1 MSEFIMIILEKNLKL
16 TKYKFIVAFIYTIL
30 LSIPTVAF
38 SEVADRDKAI
48 EIESD
53 TMTVDDAK
61 GISIYKG
68 DVILTQGT
76 LTIRANKLTVR
87 EDRQGFQHSTATGK
101 PTTFKQKRDGVDE
114 YIEGRAE
121 RIEYDGH
128 MDKVHL
134 YSKASVQR
142 GNDTVFGDYIMYD
155 TNAEFAQALSGTTMD
170 DDGNTVKKGRTR
182 VIIKPKKEIK

>member
-1 MSEFIMIILEKNLKL
+1 MTNLEKRKKL
-16 TKYKFIVAFIYTIL
+16 TKYNFIVAFIHTIF
-30 LSIPTVAF
+30 LSISFVAF
-38 SEVADRDKAI
+38 SEEADRDKAI

-61 GISIYKG
+61 SISIYKG

-76 LTIRANKLTVR
+76 LIIRAHELTVR
-87 EDRQGFQHSTATGK
+87 EDSQGFQHSTAIGK
-101 PTTFKQKRDGVDE
+101 PTIFKQKREGRED
-114 YIEGRAE
+114 YIEGSAK

-134 YSKASVQR
+134 YSGASVKR

-155 TNAEFAQALSGTTMD
+155 TNAEFAQALSGSTKD
-170 DDGNTVKKGRTR
+170 GDGNEVKKGRTR
-182 VIIKPKKEIK
+182 AIIKPKKEN

>member
-1 MSEFIMIILEKNLKL
+1 MKSLEKKQKLIKYNFILFCAQIIL
-16 TKYKFIVAFIYTIL
+16 I
-30 LSIPTVAF
+30 SIPSAAY
-38 SEVADRDKAI
+38 SEEADRDKSI

-61 GISIYKG
+61 NISIYKG

-76 LTIRANKLTVR
+76 LIIRASKLTVR
-87 EDRQGFQHSTATGK
+87 EDSQGFQHSTAIGK
-101 PTTFKQKRDGVDE
+101 PTTFKQKRDGIDE
-114 YIEGRAE
+114 YIEGSAD

-134 YSKASVQR
+134 YSKASVKR

-155 TNAEFAQALSGTTMD
+155 TNAEFAQALSGNTK
-170 DDGNTVKKGRTR
+170 DGNGNNVKKGRTR
-182 VIIKPKKEIK
+182 VIIKPKKEN

>member
-1 MSEFIMIILEKNLKL
+1 MATQEKIQKL
-16 TKYKFIVAFIYTIL
+16 TKFNLTVVLIYTM
-30 LSIPTVAF
+30 LSLTSLVAI
-38 SEVADRDKAI
+38 SEEADRDKPI

-61 GISIYKG
+61 SISIYKG
-68 DVILTQGT
+68 DVIMTQGT
-76 LTIRANKLTVR
+76 LIIQASELTVR
-87 EDRQGFQHSTATGK
+87 EDSQGFQHSTATGK

>member
-1 MSEFIMIILEKNLKL
+1 MIIREKKLKL
-16 TKYKFIVAFIYTIL
+16 TKYNLILVCIQLIILSASNIV
-30 LSIPTVAF
+30 F
-38 SEVADRDKAI
+38 SEEADRDKAI

-61 GISIYKG
+61 SISIYKG

-76 LTIRANKLTVR
+76 LIIKANELIVR
-87 EDRQGFQHSTATGK
+87 EDSQGFQHSTATGK
-101 PTTFKQKRDGVDE
+101 PTTFKQKRDGIDE

-134 YSKASVQR
+134 YSKASVKR

-155 TNAEFAQALSGTTMD
+155 TNAEFAQALSGTTKD
-170 DDGNTVKKGRTR
+170 DEGNKVKKGRTR
-182 VIIKPKKEIK
+182 AIIKPKKEN

>member
-1 MSEFIMIILEKNLKL
+1 MITQQKNLKL
-16 TKYKFIVAFIYTIL
+16 INHNFIVVCMLTIL
-30 LSIPTVAF
+30 LSLTTITF
-38 SEVADRDKAI
+38 SEEADRDKAI

-61 GISIYKG
+61 SISIYKG
-68 DVILTQGT
+68 DVILKQGT
-76 LTIRANKLTVR
+76 LIIRANELIVR
-87 EDRQGFQHSTATGK
+87 EDSQGFQHSSAIGK
-101 PTTFKQKRDGVDE
+101 PTTFKQKRDGRED

-134 YSKASVQR
+134 YSKASVKR

-155 TNAEFAQALSGTTMD
+155 TNAEFAQALSGSTKD
-170 DDGNTVKKGRTR
+170 ENGNEVKKGRTR
-182 VIIKPKKEIK
+182 AIIKPKKDN

>member
-1 MSEFIMIILEKNLKL
+1 MKSLEKKQKLIKYNFILFCAQIIL
-16 TKYKFIVAFIYTIL
+16 I
-30 LSIPTVAF
+30 SIPSAAY
-38 SEVADRDKAI
+38 SEEADRDKSI

-61 GISIYKG
+61 NISIYKG

-76 LTIRANKLTVR
+76 LIIRASKLTVR
-87 EDRQGFQHSTATGK
+87 EDSQGFQHSTAIGK
-101 PTTFKQKRDGVDE
+101 PTTFKQKRDGIDE
-114 YIEGRAE
+114 YIEGSAD

-134 YSKASVQR
+134 YSKASVKR

-155 TNAEFAQALSGTTMD
+155 TNAEFAQALSGNTKD
-170 DDGNTVKKGRTR
+170 ENGNNVKKGRTR
-182 VIIKPKKEIK
+182 VIIKPKKEN

>member
-1 MSEFIMIILEKNLKL
+1 MTNLQRNQKL
-16 TKYKFIVAFIYTIL
+16 TRYNFILFFVQIIL
-30 LSIPTVAF
+30 LSISFTAS
-38 SEVADRDKAI
+38 SEEADRDKSI

-61 GISIYKG
+61 NISIYMG

-76 LTIRANKLTVR
+76 LIIKASKLTVR
-87 EDRQGFQHSTATGK
+87 EDSQGFQHSTAIGK

-114 YIEGRAE
+114 YIEGSAD

-134 YSKASVQR
+134 YSKASVKR

-155 TNAEFAQALSGTTMD
+155 TNAEFAQALSGNTKD
-170 DDGNTVKKGRTR
+170 EDGNNVKKGRTR
-182 VIIKPKKEIK
+182 VIIKPKNEN

>member
-1 MSEFIMIILEKNLKL
+1 ML
-16 TKYKFIVAFIYTIL
+16 TIL
-30 LSIPTVAF
+30 LSLTTITF
-38 SEVADRDKAI
+38 SEEADRDKAI

-61 GISIYKG
+61 SISIYKG
-68 DVILTQGT
+68 DVILKQGT
-76 LTIRANKLTVR
+76 LIIRANELIVR
-87 EDRQGFQHSTATGK
+87 EDSQGFQHSSAIGK
-101 PTTFKQKRDGVDE
+101 PTTFKQKRDGRED

-134 YSKASVQR
+134 YSKASVKR

-155 TNAEFAQALSGTTMD
+155 TNAEFAQALSGSTKD
-170 DDGNTVKKGRTR
+170 ENGNEVKKGRTR
-182 VIIKPKKEIK
+182 AIIKPKKDN

>member
-1 MSEFIMIILEKNLKL
+1 MIIQEKNLKS
-16 TKYKFIVAFIYTIL
+16 TKYNFIVVCILTIL
-30 LSIPTVAF
+30 LSIPSITF
-38 SEVADRDKAI
+38 SEEADRDKAI

-61 GISIYKG
+61 SISIYKG

-76 LTIRANKLTVR
+76 LIIRANELTVR
-87 EDRQGFQHSTATGK
+87 EDSQGFQHSTAIGK
-101 PTTFKQKRDGVDE
+101 PTTFKQKREGRDD

-134 YSKASVQR
+134 YSGASVKR

-155 TNAEFAQALSGTTMD
+155 TNAEFAQALSGTTKNENGD
-170 DDGNTVKKGRTR
+170 EVKKGRTR
-182 VIIKPKKEIK
+182 VIIKPKKEN

>member
-1 MSEFIMIILEKNLKL
+1 MSESTMINQEKNPIMTNHNLIIVCIL
-16 TKYKFIVAFIYTIL
+16 TIS
-30 LSIPTVAF
+30 LSITTVAF
-38 SEVADRDKAI
+38 SEEADRDKAI

-61 GISIYKG
+61 SISIYKG

-76 LTIRANKLTVR
+76 LIIRANELTVR
-87 EDRQGFQHSTATGK
+87 EDGQGFQHSTAIGK
-101 PTTFKQKRDGVDE
+101 PTTFKQKRDGREDF
-114 YIEGRAE
+114 IEGRAD

-134 YSKASVQR
+134 YSGASVKR

-155 TNAEFAQALSGTTMD
+155 TNAEFAQALSGTTKD
-170 DDGNTVKKGRTR
+170 ENGNEVRKGRTR
-182 VIIKPKKEIK
+182 AIIKPKKDN

>member
-1 MSEFIMIILEKNLKL
+1 MLKFIMIILEKKL
-16 TKYKFIVAFIYTIL
+16 IKYNFFVAYIQIIL
-30 LSIPTVAF
+30 LSISNIAF
-38 SEVADRDKAI
+38 SEEADRDKAI

-61 GISIYKG
+61 SISIYKG

-76 LTIRANKLTVR
+76 LIIKAKELIVR
-87 EDRQGFQHSTATGK
+87 EDSQGFQHSTATGK
-101 PTTFKQKRDGVDE
+101 PTTFKQKRDGIDE
-114 YIEGRAE
+114 YIEGKAE

-134 YSKASVQR
+134 YSKASVKR

-155 TNAEFAQALSGTTMD
+155 TNAEFAQALSGSTKD
-170 DDGNTVKKGRTR
+170 EEGNKVKKGRTR
-182 VIIKPKKEIK
+182 AIIKPKKEN